1 MPFVF
6 RQDINM
12 KITRSNLIFISTI
25 TSLFFNINLSIAKDI
40 WQEDKNTYIKIS
52 PSQDVNNSHPFSL
65 SNESVSKI
73 LTSIHVKKS
82 SKSTEPLFSE
92 EQITLLSNYLPI
104 ALSKAASN
112 EDVIFALSQKKSSL
126 GGLKTSTYYVS
137 GSAFV
142 SEGKL
147 NILIGEHNKVAN
159 RAYEMAYDP
168 TNQGIVE
175 YDFNFGNRI
184 KPKFGFDTPVS
195 FTANGLALANSN
207 RNDWI
212 VSELDVQPMQ
222 SVAKNTMMVSTNVQ
236 PTVIKAS
243 MQENEKSDDLVA
255 RFKQLEALKNANLI
269 TEEEYKMKRKQLL
282 DEL

>member
-1 MPFVF
+1 
-6 RQDINM
+6 M
-12 KITRSNLIFISTI
+12 KITRLNLIFISTI
-25 TSLFFNINLSIAKDI
+25 TSLFFNINLSIAADI
-40 WQEDKNTYIKIS
+40 WQEDKNNYIKIS
-52 PSQDVNNSHPFSL
+52 PSQDANNSHPFSL
-65 SNESVSKI
+65 SNEAVSKI
-73 LTSIHVKKS
+73 LTSIHIKKN
-82 SKSTEPLFSE
+82 SKSTELLFSE
-92 EQITLLSNYLPI
+92 EQITLLSHYLPI
-104 ALSKAASN
+104 ALSKAASD

-137 GSAFV
+137 GTAFV

-195 FTANGLALANSN
+195 FTANGLTLANNN
-207 RNDWI
+207 RSDWI
-212 VSELDVQPMQ
+212 ISELNVQPLQAM
-222 SVAKNTMMVSTNVQ
+222 AKNTVVASTNAQ

-243 MQENEKSDDLVA
+243 IQENEKSDDLVA

-269 TEEEYKMKRKQLL
+269 SVEEYKMKRKQLL